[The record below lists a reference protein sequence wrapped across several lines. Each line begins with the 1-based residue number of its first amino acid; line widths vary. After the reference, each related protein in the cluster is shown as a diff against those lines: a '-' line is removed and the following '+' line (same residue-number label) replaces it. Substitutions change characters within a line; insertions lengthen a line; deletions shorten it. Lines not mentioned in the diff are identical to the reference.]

1 VSLKFSLRRP
11 VLLLKDL
18 VVNRDEPDLDALR
31 EIEDPEQFVWE
42 ILPHAARTF
51 SACIAL
57 LPTSAARASAV
68 AYLYCRVLDTYED
81 LSPDRETTD
90 RTLAAFAARLGD
102 ELPSPAPVLTTGK
115 AIDERDRAHLLLVEK
130 CDLVDRMY
138 LTLPE
143 QVRALVRDLVTD
155 MAEGMR
161 WSAMA
166 FEKQGGVLED
176 EAQVM
181 RYCRAVIGNPVVFV
195 VRLMRYFRCRRTDL
209 EPELKEHSMRSGE
222 MVQLANITRDIE
234 KDLMRGI
241 AYVPELRG
249 DLLRDDLTDPAL
261 VEKIRVARQTLL
273 RMALVRAPSYG
284 ELTKAMDGNR
294 VSMARASAVLM
305 LLFTD
310 RHYRKTA
317 RRVGLAPWPGRTSSL
332 SLILRTLPAIV
343 SRHHAEAIQNRVE
356 RDFARAAFQAAQPP
370 SR

>member
-1 VSLKFSLRRP
+1 MSLKFSLRRP
-11 VLLLKDL
+11 ILLFKDL

-31 EIEDPEQFVWE
+31 RIEDPERFVWE

-57 LPTSAARASAV
+57 LPASAARASAV

-81 LSPDRETTD
+81 LSPDRVTTD
-90 RTLAAFAARLGD
+90 HTLAAFAARLRD
-102 ELPSPAPVLTTGK
+102 EPPGPAPGLTTHR

-143 QVRALVRDLVTD
+143 PVRALVRDLVTD
-155 MAEGMR
+155 MAGGMR
-161 WSAMA
+161 WSAKA
-166 FEKQGGVLED
+166 FEDQGGVLED
-176 EAQVM
+176 EAQVV

-195 VRLMRYFRCRRTDL
+195 VRLMRYFRSRNTDL
-209 EPELKEHSMRSGE
+209 SPELREHSMRSGE

-234 KDLMRGI
+234 KDLRRGI
-241 AYVPELRG
+241 AYVPELRA
-249 DLLRDDLTDPAL
+249 DLCREDLTDPAL
-261 VEKIRVARQTLL
+261 VERIRAARQTLL
-273 RMALVRAPSYG
+273 RMALQRAPSYG
-284 ELTKAMDGNR
+284 ELMRAMDGNR

-317 RRVGLAPWPGRTSSL
+317 RRVGLKPWPGRASSL

-343 SRHHAEAIQNRVE
+343 SRHHAEAVQNRVE
-356 RDFARAAFQAAQPP
+356 RDFARAAFQAGAP
-370 SR
+370 